1 MKKKIAGENCPN
13 PPGRKPI
20 TGVNLC
26 LLPKNGTVTC
36 QGNEGKPDNSSYN
49 TVTGKKFPIAKKGYL
64 KGNEKRDRNTIRC
77 SFCGSLCD
85 TNSFQEHV
93 FFCRQEHEKPAKIAK
108 PPLIRILKLKK
119 TVVSKEIKEARRIE
133 RKKARYEK
141 RNEIRR
147 EKRNGISP
155 EVKEAINAKRRE
167 DRKNGKNGGL

>member
-1 MKKKIAGENCPN
+1 MY
-13 PPGRKPI
+13 
-20 TGVNLC
+20 
-26 LLPKNGTVTC
+26 LLPNYGVDGS
-36 QGNEGKPDNSSYN
+36 QGEMIPDNSSYD

-64 KGNEKRDRNTIRC
+64 KGNEKRNRNSIRC
-77 SFCGSLCD
+77 SFCGSLCES
-85 TNSFQEHV
+85 NSFTEHV
-93 FFCRQEHEKPAKIAK
+93 FFCRQEHNEKTAKIAK

-167 DRKNGKNGGL
+167 DRKNGKNGVNYEKTP